1 MKVAQIKD
9 LPNLADGTVIGQMT
23 LTVKKVFPPKTGEGK
38 YGPWRVQSVILQDST
53 GEVRGS
59 FWVND
64 DMTPLTSQSITIK
77 SQAGKKGLEGLSV
90 ALSKHSGENELK
102 ITDKA
107 AILDQA
113 SEFVVKDK
121 FPSGNVA
128 PAAIITVSSVEDAK
142 RVIFANAKLYVEC
155 CKAASWI
162 SSQVEQ
168 MSEAHFQAAVSSMFI
183 SAEKAGLAKVFNE
196 PKKEKAP
203 EPKPEVK
210 ESSDPSESDDDF
222 NF

>member
-1 MKVAQIKD
+1 M
-9 LPNLADGTVIGQMT
+9 ADGTIIGQMT
-23 LTVKKVFPPKTGEGK
+23 LTVKRVFPPKTGEGK

-77 SQAGKKGLEGLSV
+77 SQAGKKGLEGVSV
-90 ALSKHSGENELK
+90 ALSKYSGENELK

-168 MSEAHFQAAVSSMFI
+168 MSEAHLQAATSSLFI
-183 SAEKAGLAKVFNE
+183 SAERAGLAKIFNE

-203 EPKPEVK
+203 EPKPEPVIAT
-210 ESSDPSESDDDF
+210 EDDDDI

>member
-23 LTVKKVFPPKTGEGK
+23 VNVKAVFPPKTGEGK
-38 YGPWRVQSVILQDST
+38 YGPWRVQSCILQDGT
-53 GEVRGS
+53 GEVRAS
-59 FWVND
+59 FWIPD
-64 DMTPLTSQSITIK
+64 DMKPLTGQTITLK
-77 SQAGKKGLEGLSV
+77 SQPGKKGLSGLSV
-90 ALSKHSGENELK
+90 AYSKHSDANELK
-102 ITDKA
+102 VTEQA

-121 FPSGNVA
+121 FPSGGSA
-128 PAAIITVSSVEDAK
+128 PAPIQTVSSVEDAK

-155 CKAASWI
+155 CKAAAWI

-168 MSEAHFQAAVSSMFI
+168 MSEAHLQAATSSLFI
-183 SAEKAGLAKVFNE
+183 SAERAGLAKLFNE

-203 EPKPEVK
+203 EPKPAEI
-210 ESSDPSESDDDF
+210 ELADDDIGF
-222 NF
+222 

>member
-23 LTVKKVFPPKTGEGK
+23 LTIKAAFPPKTGEGK
-38 YGPWRVQSVILQDST
+38 FGPWRVQSCILQDGT

-59 FWVND
+59 FWIQD
-64 DMTPLTSQSITIK
+64 DMKTLTGQTITIK
-77 SQAGKKGLEGLSV
+77 SQAGKKGLDGLSV
-90 ALSKHSGENELK
+90 VNSKHSGENELK

-107 AILDQA
+107 AIIDQC
-113 SEFVVKDK
+113 SDFVNKEK
-121 FPSGNVA
+121 FPSGGSA
-128 PAAIITVSSVEDAK
+128 PAPIQTVSSVDDAK
-142 RVIFANAKLYVEC
+142 KVIFANAKLYVEC
-155 CKAASWI
+155 CKAVSWI
-162 SSQVEQ
+162 SGQVEQ
-168 MSEAHFQAAVSSMFI
+168 MSEAHFQAAVASMFI

-203 EPKPEVK
+203 EPKA
-210 ESSDPSESDDDF
+210 ESKPLDLDGDDI

>member
-23 LTVKKVFPPKTGEGK
+23 VTVKAVFPPKTGEGK
-38 YGPWRVQSVILQDST
+38 YGPWRVQSCILQDGT

-59 FWVND
+59 FWLND
-64 DMTPLTSQSITIK
+64 DMKALQGQTITIK
-77 SQAGKKGLEGLSV
+77 SGAGKKGLDGLSV
-90 ALSKHSGENELK
+90 KLSKHSGENELNV
-102 ITDKA
+102 TEKA

-113 SEFVVKDK
+113 SEFVVKEK
-121 FPSGNVA
+121 LPSGGNPPPVLS
-128 PAAIITVSSVEDAK
+128 TVSSVEDAK

-155 CKAASWI
+155 VKAVTWI
-162 SSQVEQ
+162 SSQVEA
-168 MSEAHFQAAVSSMFI
+168 MSEGHFQAAVASMFI

-203 EPKPEVK
+203 EPEQKK
-210 ESSDPSESDDDF
+210 EPVIASEDDDDI